1 MLEMWLLIV
10 LVDNPSLA
18 AIARL
23 DSPDATS
30 SSPSSTRSGAIRRQ
44 SLGAM
49 GLAHSKELRSSGTS
63 TACGRS
69 TARSITSS
77 ARAFVEASTTGGAT
91 PAS

>member
-30 SSPSSTRSGAIRRQ
+30 SSPSSKTRSA
-44 SLGAM
+44 
-49 GLAHSKELRSSGTS
+49 SSS
-63 TACGRS
+63 E
-69 TARSITSS
+69 
-77 ARAFVEASTTGGAT
+77 VL
-91 PAS
+91 